1 MQLEKINQW
10 FYRRGQWI
18 INHRLLTL
26 SMLLV
31 ALLIGGFGLTKLN
44 IKSTWEDYF
53 LEDDPMILQTD
64 KFKDIFGNDSFV
76 AVLVQSDDI
85 FTAENLGLIR
95 EMSNELL
102 DSVSFSDKVTSLTD
116 MEFLSG
122 EDEGMTIEQ
131 LVPEDIPTDAE
142 SLAEIKAKVFSKKS
156 LANRLVSKDGRSA
169 WILLKL
175 RPFPDPKEWDKDNKE
190 LTKGAKSADYLTGA
204 EARAI
209 ILKEKYAKLHPL
221 ATGMPYL
228 ASEKMDWVEAE
239 MPRVMGLAVL
249 IALLVLAIATRS
261 LRGVLIPIV
270 TAICSVVMAYGVVGY
285 IGLNVDSGMLLIP
298 MLLAFAV
305 SVAYNIHI
313 FSYFER
319 RLREHGKRKQASV
332 ETIGSMAWAVLFSA
346 FTTFAALLSFLAI
359 PVVPMH
365 FVGISAS
372 TSVIFAFMIA
382 LTLTPIALSL
392 GKDVKPKHNDEGEV
406 KQSWLDTQL
415 EKLGDWVLNHE
426 KLIWTVF
433 LSLSLVLLYFFT
445 KVEAAFDVERTQGRK
460 VEYVDNLL
468 KVCEN
473 DLGSLYSYDMMIEFP
488 EDGMAKQ
495 VGALESLDKLNDF
508 VLKEPLVKRTNS
520 LLTILKDLNQTL
532 NSGEDKAYCIPNNDN
547 EIAQELLLYENAGG
561 SESEYWIDYD
571 YKRLRLKIELSN
583 YNSEEVE
590 RELKEITD
598 KAKELFP
605 NALVTPVGVVPQFT
619 AMMQYVVR
627 GQMMSFLI
635 SLLIIGVLMSLVF
648 GSIKIGLVGL
658 IPNVMPAIVVGGL
671 MGLMNYPLDMMTA
684 TIMPMILGLAVDDTI
699 HFINHGQLEF
709 ERETN
714 YRSSVL
720 KTFRIV
726 GTPIILTSIIMSAN
740 FATYTIS
747 DSRAFVNMGLLSVA
761 GMMTALLSDL
771 FITPLLFRRFNIF
784 GKEKK

>member
-10 FYRRGQWI
+10 FFRRGQWVM
-18 INHRLLTL
+18 NHRLLTL

-76 AVLVQSDDI
+76 AVLVQSDNI
-85 FTAENLGLIR
+85 FTTENLGLIR
-95 EMSNELL
+95 ELSNELL
-102 DSVSFSDKVTSLTD
+102 DSISFSDKITSLTD

-122 EDEGMTIEQ
+122 EDDGMTIEQ
-131 LVPEDIPTDAE
+131 IVPEDIPTDKE
-142 SLAEIKAKVFSKKS
+142 GLAEIKAKVFSKKS
-156 LANRLVSKDGRSA
+156 LTNRLVSRDGRSA

-175 RPFPDPKEWDKDNKE
+175 RPFPNPEDWKDETQE
-190 LTKGAKSADYLTGA
+190 LTKGAKSPDYLTGA
-204 EARAI
+204 EARRI
-209 ILKEKYAKLHPL
+209 IQKEKYAKLHPL

-228 ASEKMDWVEAE
+228 ASEKIDWIAKE
-239 MPRVMGLAVL
+239 MPQVMGLAIL

-261 LRGVLIPIV
+261 LRGVLIPII
-270 TAICSVVMAYGVVGY
+270 TAICSVVMSYGLVGY
-285 IGLNVDSGMLLIP
+285 LGLSIDSGMLLIP
-298 MLLAFAV
+298 MLLAFAI

-313 FSYFER
+313 FSYFKR
-319 RLREHGKRKQASV
+319 KLREHGKRKEAAV
-332 ETIGSMAWAVLFSA
+332 ETIGDMAWAVLFSA

-359 PVVPMH
+359 PVVPLH

-372 TSVIFAFMIA
+372 TSVIFAFLIA

-392 GKDVKPKHNDEGEV
+392 GKDVQPHHTEEGEV
-406 KQSWLDTQL
+406 KQTWLDVQL
-415 EKLGDWVLNHE
+415 EKLGDWVLGHE
-426 KLIWTVF
+426 KLIWTIF
-433 LSLSLVLLYFFT
+433 LSLSFVLLYFFT
-445 KVEAAFDVERTQGRK
+445 KVEPAFDVERTQGRK
-460 VEYVDNLL
+460 VEYVDKLL

-473 DLGSLYSYDMMIEFP
+473 DLGSLYSFDMMIEFP
-488 EDGMAKQ
+488 EEGQAKQ
-495 VGALESLDKLNDF
+495 IEALKNLDKLNNF

-532 NSGEDKAYCIPNNDN
+532 NSGQDEAYCIPNNDN

-571 YKRLRLKIELSN
+571 YKRLRLKIELRN
-583 YNSEEVE
+583 YNSGEVE
-590 RELKEITD
+590 RELQEITD

-605 NALVTPVGVVPQFT
+605 NALVTPVGVIPQFT

-635 SLLIIGVLMSLVF
+635 SLVIIGVLMSLVF

-658 IPNVMPAIVVGGL
+658 IPNIMPAIVVGGL
-671 MGLMNYPLDMMTA
+671 MGLMNFPLDMMTA

-709 ERETN
+709 EREPN
-714 YRSSVL
+714 YRKSVL

-726 GTPIILTSIIMSAN
+726 GTPIILTSIIMSSN

-747 DSRAFVNMGLLSVA
+747 DSKAFINMGLLSVA

-784 GKEKK
+784 GKEK